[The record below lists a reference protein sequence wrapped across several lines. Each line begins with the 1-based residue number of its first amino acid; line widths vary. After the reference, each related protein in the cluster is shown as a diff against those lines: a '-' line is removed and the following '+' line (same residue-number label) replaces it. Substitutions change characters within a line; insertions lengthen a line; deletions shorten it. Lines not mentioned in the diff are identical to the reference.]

1 LKDPNHIQI
10 ELSSISK
17 TLAELPQNTP
27 FVVPEGYFTDF
38 SSIILDRIYSENI
51 DNQELSP
58 LLLSLRKENPF
69 VLPDNYIVNFKAPI
83 PAEQARIVPMFSLN
97 KVLKYAVAA
106 AILGIITTFAVLQ
119 NKTEDPSGLAKSEN
133 ESLISADAFALFL
146 SESEIVED
154 AESQQAEIEESGS
167 LLVNLDSKA
176 ISEILT
182 EISEN
187 EISTYLDLIKY
198 EDPNRMN

>member
-1 LKDPNHIQI
+1 MKDPNHIQL
-10 ELSSISK
+10 ELSTISH
-17 TLAELPQNTP
+17 TLAELPKSAP
-27 FVVPEGYFTDF
+27 IVVPAGYFTDF
-38 SSIILDRIYSENI
+38 SSRILDRIHSENI

-69 VLPDNYIVNFKAPI
+69 VAPDNYIANFKAPI
-83 PAEQARIVPMFSLN
+83 PAEQAKVVTMFNL
-97 KVLKYAVAA
+97 KRVLKYAAAA
-106 AILGIITTFAVLQ
+106 AIVGIITTFAVLQ
-119 NKTEDPSGLAKSEN
+119 NKTEDAGGMAKTEN
-133 ESLISADAFALFL
+133 ESIISADAFALYL

-154 AESQQAEIEESGS
+154 AESQQAEMEESGS

-187 EISTYLDLIKY
+187 EISTYMDQIKY

>member
-1 LKDPNHIQI
+1 
-10 ELSSISK
+10 
-17 TLAELPQNTP
+17 
-27 FVVPEGYFTDF
+27 
-38 SSIILDRIYSENI
+38 
-51 DNQELSP
+51 
-58 LLLSLRKENPF
+58 
-69 VLPDNYIVNFKAPI
+69 
-83 PAEQARIVPMFSLN
+83 VPMFSLN

>member
-1 LKDPNHIQI
+1 MKDPNYIQV

-17 TLAELPQNTP
+17 TVAELPQNTP

-69 VLPDNYIVNFKAPI
+69 VVPDNYIVNFKAPI
-83 PAEQARIVPMFSLN
+83 PVEQARIVPMFSLN

-106 AILGIITTFAVLQ
+106 AIVGIITTFAVLQ
-119 NKTEDPSGLAKSEN
+119 NKTEDAGGMAKSEN
-133 ESLISADAFALFL
+133 ESIISADAFALYL

>member
-1 LKDPNHIQI
+1 LKDPNYIQV

-17 TLAELPQNTP
+17 TVAELPQNTP

-69 VLPDNYIVNFKAPI
+69 VVPDNYIVNFKAPI
-83 PAEQARIVPMFSLN
+83 PVEQARIVPMFSLN

-106 AILGIITTFAVLQ
+106 AIVGIITTFAVLQ
-119 NKTEDPSGLAKSEN
+119 NKTEDAGGMAKSEN
-133 ESLISADAFALFL
+133 ESIISADAFALYL